1 MMKNKWIITL
11 AVCFLLMNVTFV
23 SGNVAFA
30 KDVELQKEEDV
41 TEEPVEEEKEP
52 EVPKEVVLPVKF
64 ELEVECADG
73 SEREWEY
80 VRKKKKVK
88 AEIEYDDKEIKG
100 PEAVEKMEG
109 YLSQLQLKDK
119 TDDDAIVEHVLDIF
133 DVNRADVKKLEL
145 EIKCESGRKIKIK
158 Q

>member
-1 MMKNKWIITL
+1 MINRWMFTL
-11 AVCFLLMNVTFV
+11 TACFLLMNVVFV

-30 KDVELQKEEDV
+30 QDVELQKEEDV
-41 TEEPVEEEKEP
+41 IEEPVEEEKEP
-52 EVPKEVVLPVKF
+52 EVPKEVVMPVKF

-73 SEREWEY
+73 TEREWEY
-80 VRKKKKVK
+80 IKKKKKVK
-88 AEIEYDDKEIKG
+88 AEIEYGDKEIKG
-100 PEAVEKMEG
+100 PEAIEKMEG

-119 TDDDAIVEHVLDIF
+119 TDDEAIIEHVLDIF